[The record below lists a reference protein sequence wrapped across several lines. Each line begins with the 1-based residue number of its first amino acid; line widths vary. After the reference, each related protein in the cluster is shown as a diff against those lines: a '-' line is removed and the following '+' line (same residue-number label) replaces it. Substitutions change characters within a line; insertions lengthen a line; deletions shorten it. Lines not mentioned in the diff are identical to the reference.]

1 MIGWNFPLNN
11 NGVAD
16 RINNAGIVT
25 FKENIYG
32 SLAREINQNSI
43 DAHDHQT
50 KRPVEVHFELTKV
63 STDLFPNRDEF
74 RGALQSC
81 RDYWN
86 SHEQE
91 ESFFDKALNILAED
105 DISVLKIS
113 DYYTT
118 GLTES
123 DSMIS
128 GNWINLTKAN
138 GGTDKNQG
146 AGGSFGIGKNAPF
159 ACTPLRTIFY
169 GTKDIDGNEAFQ
181 GVARLVTHGQ
191 VGAATQGTGFY
202 GLKEKNT
209 PIMNMGDTPQF
220 FRRDRVGTDLFIFGF
235 DASIDWKERIIQSV
249 LENFFITIQDGDLI
263 VKVNDVLINNTTIGN
278 LIATHITNSNYESHC
293 DKYFD
298 AFTSS
303 ESILKVHEDF
313 EGMGRVEL
321 HILRKKNFPKRVAMA
336 RKTGMLIF
344 EKGRFQTPMRFAGVF
359 RATGDG
365 INKLLRSLEPP
376 EHNKWVPNLSKKPE
390 DAAAA
395 AKVIKNLYKW
405 MNDCVRDV
413 SSEAAE
419 EEYDFEGMQQ
429 FLPDDLDDNPRQ
441 QDTDSEEQ
449 AIPAPVELV
458 IRKAKVAPQP
468 KALNPSKEAG
478 EDESEDTK
486 IGGNEGDGENTG
498 GEIGVIEG
506 GSAGDGK
513 DGAEESLSSPNSLLT
528 RSPVR
533 LHGKRAFC
541 INPNDGTYKVMFEPS
556 KSGSGFVV
564 LSVVGEVEDGPAQIT
579 SASIGQNSVG
589 INHRGEIGPLP
600 FIAGIK
606 QEIIV
611 VLSDRMHCAL
621 EVAAYEN

>member
-11 NGVAD
+11 NGVSD
-16 RINNAGIVT
+16 RINDAGIVT
-25 FKENIYG
+25 FNENIYG

-43 DAHDHQT
+43 DAHDPKT
-50 KRPVEVHFELTKV
+50 MRPVEVHFELTQV

-74 RGALQSC
+74 RDALQSC

-91 ESFFDKALNILAED
+91 ESFFDKALNVLAENE
-105 DISVLKIS
+105 ISVLKIS

-123 DSMIS
+123 NATHA
-128 GNWINLTKAN
+128 GNWINLTKAK
-138 GGTDKNQG
+138 GGSDKNSD

-169 GTKDIDGNEAFQ
+169 GTKDIDGMEAFQ
-181 GVARLVTHGQ
+181 GVAKLVTHGQ
-191 VGAATQGTGFY
+191 VDATTQGTGFY
-202 GLKEKNT
+202 GLKKKNT
-209 PIMNMGDTPQF
+209 PIINMGDTHQF

-235 DASIDWKERIIQSV
+235 DTSIDWKEKIIQSV
-249 LENFFITIQDGDLI
+249 LENFFITIQDGGLI
-263 VKVNDVLINNTTIGN
+263 VKVDDVLINNTNIGQ
-278 LIATHITNSNYESHC
+278 LIATYITNSDSESQC

-303 ESILKVHEDF
+303 ESIYKLNENF

-321 HILRKKNFPKRVAMA
+321 YILPKKNFPKRVAMV
-336 RKTGMLIF
+336 RKSGMLIF
-344 EKGRFQTPMRFAGVF
+344 EKRHFQTPMRFAGVF

-376 EHNKWVPNLSKKPE
+376 EHNKWVPNLSRK
-390 DAAAA
+390 DSVAA
-395 AKVIKNLYKW
+395 AKVIKSLYRW
-405 MNDCVRDV
+405 INDCVRDV

-468 KALNPSKEAG
+468 KTINPGEEAG
-478 EDESEDTK
+478 EDEPEDTK

-513 DGAEESLSSPNSLLT
+513 DGARERLSSPSSLLT
-528 RSPVR
+528 RSPVS
-533 LHGKRAFC
+533 LHNKRAFC
-541 INPNDGTYKVMFEPS
+541 INPNDSIYKVIFEPS
-556 KSGSGFVV
+556 KNGSGFIV
-564 LSVVGEVEDGPAQIT
+564 LSVVGEVEDEPAQIA
-579 SASIGQNSVG
+579 SASTGQNLVE
-589 INHRGEIGPLP
+589 INHRGEIGPLQ
-600 FIAGIK
+600 FFAGIK

-611 VLSDRMHCAL
+611 TLSDKMHCAL